1 MQDFVFRLGSSGNST
16 WKKMEKNSLTYLSV
30 NSVNESDIEIINTI
44 SVTYFFKLVKTYV
57 KTKVLLSKKD
67 K

>member
-1 MQDFVFRLGSSGNST
+1 
-16 WKKMEKNSLTYLSV
+16 MEKNGKKNSQTYLSV
-30 NSVNESDIEIINTI
+30 NSVNGSDIEIINTI